1 MDNELQLSYKYRL
14 LVSASIMLG
23 IAAIYI
29 LRIGHNLNGNLYKI
43 YHGYISDL
51 LIPFGTYFLLCMNEI
66 RLKFLSKWYTKA
78 LVVFGVATF
87 IEILQAFGYYIFSKT
102 FDPFDIL
109 VFAIGVG
116 LAALVDKK
124 IFERFIPFWSYKF

>member
-1 MDNELQLSYKYRL
+1 MDNDLQLSYKYRL
-14 LVSASIMLG
+14 FVTASIMLG

-29 LRIGHNLNGNLYKI
+29 LRIGHNLTDNFYKL

-51 LIPFGTYFLLCMNEI
+51 VIPFGTYFLLCMNEI
-66 RLKFLSKWYTKA
+66 RIKFLRKWYSKA

-109 VFAIGVG
+109 VFAISVL
-116 LAALVDKK
+116 LAAFVDKK
-124 IFERFIPFWSYKF
+124 IFERFIPFWSY